1 MPKARVRAAIGVTA
15 WTSGALLISLPFLV
29 PLAWLVATA
38 FKPQAKIFTFSAEFL
53 PHPATLEHFRRVLAE
68 FPFASYTR
76 NSLIV
81 TAATMVAAVA
91 GSCPVAYS
99 CSKLH
104 WPDRNV
110 VFTSLLLTM
119 MLPAQVTMIPV
130 FLLFRQLGW
139 IDTFLPLVVP
149 ALLGNAFFVFLLRQF
164 FLGLPDVLIESARI
178 DGASEPRILLS
189 IVMPQCV
196 PAILTVALFAGMGA
210 WNDFVAPLIYLN
222 SEKNKTLAVGLQSL
236 VGQYS
241 SEWGM
246 LMAGALIMAAPVTA
260 LFLVTQ
266 KYFIQGMAMSGMK
279 A

>member
-1 MPKARVRAAIGVTA
+1 
-15 WTSGALLISLPFLV
+15 
-29 PLAWLVATA
+29 
-38 FKPQAKIFTFSAEFL
+38 
-53 PHPATLEHFRRVLAE
+53 
-68 FPFASYTR
+68 
-76 NSLIV
+76 
-81 TAATMVAAVA
+81 
-91 GSCPVAYS
+91 
-99 CSKLH
+99 
-104 WPDRNV
+104 
-110 VFTSLLLTM
+110 
-119 MLPAQVTMIPV
+119 
-130 FLLFRQLGW
+130 
-139 IDTFLPLVVP
+139 
-149 ALLGNAFFVFLLRQF
+149 
-164 FLGLPDVLIESARI
+164 
-178 DGASEPRILLS
+178 
-189 IVMPQCV
+189 V